1 MEYMEAL
8 LQKQTKIAAE
18 LETEP
23 EAARALWHAV
33 LRMRA
38 AQADGAEARDARQ
51 TLHGAMERG
60 DADGAGKVQ
69 TEDDAEQALGK
80 LTELDAERARVRR
93 LSESGAQS
101 GGAAFSAHTAAHTA
115 AARAAEATPFFTED
129 QSEAPRALSG
139 TTDARTQRSMQ
150 EISRFFERDARRYGG

>member
-23 EAARALWHAV
+23 EAARELWCAA
-33 LRMRA
+33 LRMRT
-38 AQADGAEARDARQ
+38 AQEDGAQTQDARQ
-51 TLHGAMERG
+51 TPHGAMERG
-60 DADGAGKVQ
+60 EADEAGEAEA
-69 TEDDAEQALGK
+69 EDDTEQALRK

-93 LSESGAQS
+93 LSEVGAQS
-101 GGAAFSAHTAAHTA
+101 GGAAFSAYTAAHMA
-115 AARAAEATPFFTED
+115 AAKAAGMAPFFTEG